1 MLLYAILLLLL
12 GIVLVLMEAFV
23 PSGGILGVL
32 AAIVLVSSL
41 IFAFKESD
49 GVGFAFLGIVVICV
63 PGVVIFGLKIFPK
76 TPIGRRVILKPSVES
91 PEERGKAGISDED
104 FSHLQGKVG
113 KTTTPLRPSGIIE
126 INDERYSAVAE
137 GELIDKDVEII
148 VVKVEGNSVVVEPR
162 ET

>member
-12 GIVLVLMEAFV
+12 GIVIVLMEAFI

-49 GVGFAFLGIVVICV
+49 GVGFAFVGIVVVCV
-63 PGVVIFGLKIFPK
+63 PALVIFGLKIFPK

-91 PEERGKAGISDED
+91 VEERGKAGVSDED

-113 KTTTPLRPSGIIE
+113 KTVTPLRPSGIIE
-126 INDERYSAVAE
+126 INDERYSAVTE

-148 VVKVEGNSVVVEPR
+148 VVKIEGNSVVVEPR
-162 ET
+162 ES

>member
-12 GIVLVLMEAFV
+12 GIVIVLMEAFI

-32 AAIVLVSSL
+32 AAIVLVGSL

-49 GVGFAFLGIVVICV
+49 GVGFAFVGIVVVCV
-63 PGVVIFGLKIFPK
+63 PAVVILGLKIFPK

-91 PEERGKAGISDED
+91 VEERGKAGVSDED

-113 KTTTPLRPSGIIE
+113 KTVTPLRPSGIIE
-126 INDERYSAVAE
+126 INDERYSAVTE

-148 VVKVEGNSVVVEPR
+148 VVKIEGNSVVVEPR

>member
-12 GIVLVLMEAFV
+12 GIVLVMAEAFI

-41 IFAFKESD
+41 VFAFKESD
-49 GVGFAFLGIVVICV
+49 GVGFVFLGIVVVCV
-63 PGVVIFGLKIFPK
+63 PAVVILGLKVFPK

-91 PEERGKAGISDED
+91 PEDRGKAGVSDED
-104 FSHLQGKVG
+104 FSQLQGKVG
-113 KTTTPLRPSGIIE
+113 KTATPLRPSGIIE

-137 GELIDKDVEII
+137 GELIDKGVDII
-148 VVKVEGNSVVVEPR
+148 VVKVEGNSIVVEPR
-162 ET
+162 ES

>member
-76 TPIGRRVILKPSVES
+76 TPSGRRVILKPSVES

>member
-1 MLLYAILLLLL
+1 MLLYAILLLVF
-12 GIVLVLMEAFV
+12 GIVLVMAEAFI

-32 AAIVLVSSL
+32 AAIVLVSSM

-63 PGVVIFGLKIFPK
+63 PAAVIFGLKIFPK
-76 TPIGRRVILKPSVES
+76 TPIGRRVILKPTVES
-91 PEERGKAGISDED
+91 PEDRGKAGVSDQD

-113 KTTTPLRPSGIIE
+113 KTTTALRPSGIIE

-137 GELIDKDVEII
+137 GELIDKNVDVI
-148 VVKVEGNSVVVEPR
+148 VVKIEGNSIVVEPR

>member
-1 MLLYAILLLLL
+1 MLLYAILLLVL
-12 GIVLVLMEAFV
+12 GIFIVLMEAFV

-32 AAIVLVSSL
+32 AAIVLVSSM

-49 GVGFAFLGIVVICV
+49 GVGFVFLGIVILCV
-63 PGVVIFGLKIFPK
+63 PAVVIFGLKIFPK

-91 PEERGKAGISDED
+91 VEERGKAGVSDED

-113 KTTTPLRPSGIIE
+113 KTATPLRPSGIIE
-126 INDERYSAVAE
+126 IDDERYSAVAE
-137 GELIDKDVEII
+137 GELIDKNVEII
-148 VVKVEGNSVVVEPR
+148 VVKIEGNSVVVEPR

>member
-12 GIVLVLMEAFV
+12 GIVLVMAEAFI

-49 GVGFAFLGIVVICV
+49 GVGFAFLGIVVVCV
-63 PGVVIFGLKIFPK
+63 PTVVILGLKVFPK
-76 TPIGRRVILKPSVES
+76 TPIGRRVILEPFVES
-91 PEERGKAGISDED
+91 PEDRGKAGVSDQD
-104 FSHLQGKVG
+104 FSQLLGKLG
-113 KTTTPLRPSGIIE
+113 KTATPLRPSGIIE
-126 INDERYSAVAE
+126 INDQRYSAVAE
-137 GELIDKDVEII
+137 GELIDKNVDII
-148 VVKVEGNSVVVEPR
+148 VIKVEGNSIVVEPR

>member
-12 GIVLVLMEAFV
+12 GIAIVMAEAFI

-32 AAIVLVSSL
+32 AAIVLVGSL

-49 GVGFAFLGIVVICV
+49 GTGFIFLGVVVICV
-63 PGVVIFGLKIFPK
+63 PATVIFGLKIFPK
-76 TPIGRRVILKPSVES
+76 TPIGRRVILKPAVES
-91 PEERGKAGISDED
+91 VEERGKAGVSDED

-113 KTTTPLRPSGIIE
+113 KTATPLRPSGIIE
-126 INDERYSAVAE
+126 IDDERYSAVAE
-137 GELIDKDVEII
+137 GELIDKNVDII

-162 ET
+162 ES